1 MKLIMITTMAGPE
14 LTADAGTPVDVNDKL
29 GKALKAGG
37 FARDP
42 LANELRGS
50 TSDAAFAAAILGK
63 PVPVETDA
71 ERTARLSAENTET
84 ARLEAERIKTAK
96 LPENVKA
103 ALDQL
108 NPADDEDWTAGG
120 KPSMHRVETLIGTKD
135 ITRAELDAMF
145 PDFKRPADHDAGGEL
160 KEDGPTVADYVKAG
174 YLAKNYPPKG
184 YASKSTAEEIAAAI
198 KAEEDAAAAAGGG
211 TGTGRART
219 NNR

>member
-14 LTADAGTPVDVNDKL
+14 LTADAGTPVDVSEKF

-84 ARLEAERIKTAK
+84 ARLESERIKTAK

-145 PDFKRPADHDAGGEL
+145 PDFKRPHGDAL
-160 KEDGPTVADYVKAG
+160 KQDGPTVADYVKAG
-174 YLAKNYPPKG
+174 YSAKNYPPAG
-184 YASKSTAEEIAAAI
+184 YASKSTAEEIAEAV
-198 KAEEDAAAAAGGG
+198 KAEEAAAAAGNGGG